1 MRFRLITLLAS
12 VASISS
18 IIAISSRSNADSMD
32 PALERLVHNPTNAV
46 LPCANTN
53 PSMGLIGAYQPG
65 FKPCSYDDAAF
76 KRIINQYGFAFAPL
90 AMYPA
95 RTTGFGGFQV
105 AVQGAFTSID
115 SDADYWKNGTQGPAD
130 PNNGR
135 RSVVNNSP
143 DSWLQVYNLNLRKG
157 LPFGFELGVT
167 IGYMAHTSLM
177 AGGADVRWSLL
188 EGFRTGILGV
198 LPDLSLGAAVR
209 TVTGTP
215 EFQLTIASGDGMISK
230 PFPIADSSVLTPY
243 LGYQF
248 IRIFGDSGLIDPTPS
263 TDALGYCN
271 YQGQK
276 VPGGWPGDDANHTM
290 GPYNGQPVCGNGT
303 GTNGSPD
310 DLNNTKIFQKTR
322 ITRHRIVAG
331 ISYRYEMIVI
341 GGQFITDLVDPGSAN
356 SGDEKEALAAVPRQN
371 TIALQLGAAF

>member
-1 MRFRLITLLAS
+1 MRLRPITLVAS
-12 VASISS
+12 LASISS
-18 IIAISSRSNADSMD
+18 ILAISETSPADPMD
-32 PALERLVHNPTNAV
+32 PALERLVHDPANSL
-46 LPCANTN
+46 LPCANVD
-53 PSMGLIGAYQPG
+53 PSMGLVGAYRPG
-65 FKPCSYDDAAF
+65 VKACAYDDAAF
-76 KRIINQYGFAFAPL
+76 KKIINQYGFAFAPL

-115 SDADYWKNGTQGPAD
+115 SDADYWHNGTQGPVD
-130 PNNGR
+130 PNTGQ
-135 RSVVNNSP
+135 RSIRNNSP

-157 LPFGFELGVT
+157 LPFGFEVGIT

-177 AGGADVRWSLL
+177 SGGADVRWSLL
-188 EGFRTGILGV
+188 EGFRTGFLGV
-198 LPDLSLGAAVR
+198 LPDLALGAGVR

-215 EFQLTIASGDGMISK
+215 EFQMTIASGDGIVSK
-230 PFPIADSSVLTPY
+230 PFPIADSAVLTPY
-243 LGYQF
+243 IGYQF
-248 IRIFGDSGLIDPTPS
+248 IRIFGDSGLVDPTPA

-276 VPGGWPGDDANHTM
+276 VPGGWPGDDAAHTQ
-290 GPYNGQPVCGNGT
+290 GPYNGQPVCGDAT

-310 DLNNTKIFQKTR
+310 DLNNTKIFQRTR

-341 GGQFITDLVDPGSAN
+341 GGQFITDLVDPGTAN
-356 SGDEKEALAAVPRQN
+356 DDEEKKALTNVPRQN
-371 TIALQLGAAF
+371 TIALQLGTAF